1 MDTLILIWVVFGAA
15 AASMA
20 KSKGRRVLPWVL
32 IGVLIGPF
40 AVLVIAVMKP
50 LEGANKDYQ

>member
-1 MDTLILIWVVFGAA
+1 MEQLILVWVVFGAA

-20 KSKGRRVLPWVL
+20 KGKGRNVYLWML

-40 AVLVIAVMKP
+40 AALIVGLMKKT
-50 LEGANKDYQ
+50 ETGDKKYD